1 MAAVDEPSI
10 LRRSLYVGIVAVNVI
25 LLGYAVRE
33 YSSGSGSVRTLLLP
47 IGGLAL
53 GTAMLIGQR
62 RPRLSWA
69 LLAFTLVVNAVWF
82 VRTAT

>member
-1 MAAVDEPSI
+1 MAAVGEPSI
-10 LRRSLYVGIVAVNVI
+10 LLRSIFVGTVAVNVI
-25 LLGYAVRE
+25 LLGYAVRD
-33 YSSGSGSVRTLLLP
+33 YSSGSGSGRTLLLP

-69 LLAFTLVVNAVWF
+69 LLAVTLVVNAAWF
-82 VRTAT
+82 MRSAT